1 MRFSRVLALC
11 LATVGTGACKDDNGI
26 SDPVRLAPAATIRFI
41 NATVDTGTVD
51 FRFIDKVENLPML
64 LGVPFRGTSGF
75 FTRVAPGTRPV
86 RIFVN
91 STDPVETQKR
101 LIDSTITLAAEK
113 RFTLVYTGQARGNQD
128 RLAVIEETTPPP
140 TPPAGSIAIR
150 VLNLDPGR
158 PSADMTFNE
167 TDTLVA
173 KTPAVTP
180 APPRNEGPVAG
191 TISGAAYLVY
201 TPYITLSALSVTGVR
216 DSLYRI
222 SVSTAGSGTVA
233 YSVITTQRGAPAP
246 AGVSYGPQ
254 PGIQISG
261 SVLTAVIM
269 PGATPGS
276 KAATASNQTPTVV
289 LIVDKTLN
297 P

>member
-1 MRFSRVLALC
+1 MRFKSALLC
-11 LATVGTGACKDDNGI
+11 AAFVTAGACSEKSGI
-26 SDPVRLAPAATIRFI
+26 SDPVTPGPAATIRFI

-51 FRFIDKVENLPML
+51 FRFTDKVENLPML

-75 FTRVAPGTRPV
+75 FTRVTPGTRPV

-101 LIDSTITLAAEK
+101 LVDTTITLVADK
-113 RFTLVYTGQARGNQD
+113 RYTLVYAGQARGNQD
-128 RLAVIEETTPPP
+128 RLVVMEETTPPP

-150 VLNLDPGR
+150 ALNLDPGR
-158 PSADMTFNE
+158 SSADVAFSE

-173 KTPAVTP
+173 KSPAVTP
-180 APPRNEGPVAG
+180 APPRNEGPVAA
-191 TISGAAYLVY
+191 TIAAAPYFTY
-201 TPYITLSALSVTGVR
+201 TPYVTMGALPLTGVR
-216 DSLYRI
+216 DSLYRV
-222 SVSTAGSGTVA
+222 SVSTAGSGTVS
-233 YSVITTQRGAPAP
+233 YSRINTQRGATAP

-254 PGIQISG
+254 PGIQIPG
-261 SVLTAVIM
+261 SVLTALIL

-276 KAATASNQTPTVV
+276 KAATTSNLTPTIV
-289 LIVDKTLN
+289 LIADKTLN

>member
-1 MRFSRVLALC
+1 MRFRTLPALC
-11 LATVGTGACKDDNGI
+11 LTVVGIGACKNDKGI
-26 SDPVRLAPAATIRFI
+26 SDPVTPAPAATIRFI

-91 STDPVETQKR
+91 STDPIEAQKR
-101 LIDSTITLAAEK
+101 LVDTTISLSANK
-113 RFTLVYTGQARGNQD
+113 RYTLVYAGQARGNQD
-128 RLAVIEETTPPP
+128 RLVVIEETTPPP
-140 TPPAGSIAIR
+140 TPPAGNIAIR
-150 VLNLDPGR
+150 SLNLDPAR
-158 PSADMTFNE
+158 PSADVQFNE

-180 APPRNEGPVAG
+180 APPRNEGPVVA
-191 TISGAAYLVY
+191 TIAAAPYLAY
-201 TPYITLSALSVTGVR
+201 SPYVTMAALPLTAVK

-233 YSVITTQRGAPAP
+233 YSRITTQRGVA
-246 AGVSYGPQ
+246 AGPTYGAQ
-254 PGIQISG
+254 PGIQIAG
-261 SVLTAVIM
+261 SVLTALIL

-276 KAATASNQTPTVV
+276 KAATASNLTPAIV
-289 LIVDKTLN
+289 LIADKTLD